1 MRHLT
6 HHLHLRSLL
15 LLTLLGGIFSACSA
29 VPTSSTAEAPQS
41 IAGGAAPAGMPAA
54 PPEIATDSATEN
66 RVVTDAGVPRS
77 QPQLV
82 KTGEITLT
90 VDSVQQ
96 SLEKVTAI
104 ARQQR
109 GDLLRLQNQSPDDP
123 AIRHTALLQMR
134 VPQQNLD
141 ATLKALAGLGTVQQ
155 QAIAAEDV
163 ASQLVD
169 FQARLRNLR
178 KTEATLLKIMDRSG
192 SMNDV
197 LKVAQE
203 LSNVRNSIEQVDAQV
218 KDLQNRVAYS
228 VITVNLQE
236 AIATVPPQPA
246 LQNQVQETWEQAT
259 HSVGSFTVGLMKLGL
274 WLLAYSPYWLA
285 LALGAI
291 ALRRWRRPMT
301 SAATQSE
308 PPTSS

>member
-1 MRHLT
+1 MA
-6 HHLHLRSLL
+6 
-15 LLTLLGGIFSACSA
+15 GGTAPAEKLA
-29 VPTSSTAEAPQS
+29 VPAE
-41 IAGGAAPAGMPAA
+41 M
-54 PPEIATDSATEN
+54 ATDSATES
-66 RVVTDAGVPRS
+66 RAVTDAGVPQV

-82 KTGEITLT
+82 KTGELTLT

-109 GDLLRLQNQSPDDP
+109 GDLLRLQDQSPDDP
-123 AIRHTALLQMR
+123 AIRHTALLQIR

-141 ATLKALAGLGTVQQ
+141 ATLKALAGLGTMQQ

-178 KTEATLLKIMDRSG
+178 KTEATLLEIMDRSG
-192 SMNDV
+192 SINDV

-218 KDLQNRVAYS
+218 KDLQSRVAYS
-228 VITVNLQE
+228 IITVNLQE

-246 LQNQVQETWEQAT
+246 LQNQVQETWERAT

-274 WLLAYSPYWLA
+274 WLLAYSPYWLV
-285 LALGAI
+285 LVLGTI
-291 ALRRWRRPMT
+291 ALRRWRRPAAP
-301 SAATQSE
+301 AATQPE